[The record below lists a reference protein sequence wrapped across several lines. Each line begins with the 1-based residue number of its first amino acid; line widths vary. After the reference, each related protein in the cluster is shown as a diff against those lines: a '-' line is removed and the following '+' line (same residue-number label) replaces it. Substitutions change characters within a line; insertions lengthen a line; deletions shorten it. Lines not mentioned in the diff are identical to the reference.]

1 MKLLTRNTDYAVRA
15 ICCMASKPG
24 KIFTV
29 TELTDDLK
37 IPRPFLRKILQ
48 ILNKEG
54 VVRSFRGLG
63 GGFAIAMKP
72 SKIFLSDL
80 MEAFQGPLSINECIF
95 KKRICP
101 NIERCSLKSK
111 IDKIEA
117 QVENELRSVTIG
129 SLIRRKM
136 VRR

>member
-29 TELTDDLK
+29 AELTNCLK

-54 VVRSFRGLG
+54 IVRSFKGLG
-63 GGFAIAMKP
+63 GGFVLAMKP

-80 MEAFQGPLSINECIF
+80 MEAFQGPLKINECIF
-95 KKRICP
+95 KKKICP
-101 NIERCSLKSK
+101 DIGRCPLRRK
-111 IDKIEA
+111 IDKIEDH
-117 QVENELRSVTIG
+117 VVSELRSVTIG
-129 SLIRRKM
+129 SLIREG
-136 VRR
+136 

>member
-29 TELTDDLK
+29 TELTKGLK

-48 ILNKEG
+48 LLNKEG
-54 VVRSFRGLG
+54 VVKSFKGSG
-63 GGFAIAMKP
+63 GGFALAMKP

-80 MEAFQGPLSINECIF
+80 MEAFQGPLKINECKF
-95 KKRICP
+95 NKKICP
-101 NIERCSLKSK
+101 DIGRCPLRRKINMIEDHVVS
-111 IDKIEA
+111 
-117 QVENELRSVTIG
+117 ELRSVTIG
-129 SLIRRKM
+129 LLIKEE
-136 VRR
+136 